1 MSAILFLLFL
11 GTLLSGIGLG
21 IYKALGKSGK
31 GYDSSTTFN
40 VGTFAKFALPLVLLA
55 LLPLTLFSGYAPV
68 EQGYVGVVKRMG
80 AVTGTLQAGPH
91 FVTPFITSVD
101 PVSTKTL
108 SVSPNEDASSQDLQQ
123 VHTQVTLTYHFN
135 GDNDSIIYIYSKLID
150 ATPNAVENKVVNPAI
165 YEAIKATTAKYT
177 VQELVQKRAQ
187 VRDDIENM
195 VKARLA
201 AYHITAE
208 TTSITDF
215 RFSEAFEKSI
225 ESKQVAQQDAEK
237 ASNIL
242 NQKKIEAEQV
252 EAEAKGQAA
261 ANVAAADGEAKAI
274 ILKADAQ
281 AKANKELASSL
292 TQALILNKA
301 IDKWNGQ
308 RPMVEGG
315 GKGAGLLIQLP
326 AMSNT
331 APSKDDDNNQ

>member
-1 MSAILFLLFL
+1 MSAILFLAFLF
-11 GTLLSGIGLG
+11 TLIGGIGLG
-21 IYKALGKSGK
+21 IYRALSTKESSN
-31 GYDSSTTFN
+31 GYSSKTTFN
-40 VGTFAKFALPLVLLA
+40 LGTAVKFGLLGFVLSLV
-55 LLPLTLFSGYAPV
+55 PLTLFAGYAPV
-68 EQGYVGVVKRMG
+68 EQGTVGVVKRMG
-80 AVTGTLQAGPH
+80 AVTGTLQPGPH
-91 FVTPFITSVD
+91 FVTPFITSVSE
-101 PVSTKTL
+101 VSTKTL
-108 SVSPNEDASSQDLQQ
+108 SVNPSEDASSQDLQQ

-135 GDNDSIIYIYSKLID
+135 SDNDSIIYIYSKLID
-150 ATPNAVENKVVNPAI
+150 NSPNAVENKVVNPAI
-165 YEAIKATTAKYT
+165 YEAIKASEAKYT

-195 VKARLA
+195 VKARLIP
-201 AYHITAE
+201 YHITAE

-215 RFSEAFEKSI
+215 RFSDAFEKSI

-261 ANVAAADGEAKAI
+261 ANVAAAEGEAKAI
-274 ILKADAQ
+274 IAKADAQ
-281 AKANKELASSL
+281 AKANRELAASL
-292 TQALILNKA
+292 TQQLILNKA

-315 GKGAGLLIQLP
+315 KGSGLLLQLP

-331 APSKDDDNNQ
+331 PSKDDDQ

>member
-1 MSAILFLLFL
+1 MSAILFVVFLALLI
-11 GTLLSGIGLG
+11 SGIVVPVVQFIREEDNKRIGLG
-21 IYKALGKSGK
+21 VILG
-31 GYDSSTTFN
+31 
-40 VGTFAKFALPLVLLA
+40 LLS
-55 LLPLTLFSGYAPV
+55 LLPLILFAGYAPV

-80 AVTGTLQAGPH
+80 AVTGTLAAGPH

-108 SVSPNEDASSQDLQQ
+108 SVQPSEDASSQDLQQ

-135 GDNDSIIYIYSKLID
+135 GDSDSIIYIYSKLID
-150 ATPNAVENKVVNPAI
+150 NSPNAVENKVVNPAI

-225 ESKQVAQQDAEK
+225 EAKQVAQQDAEK
-237 ASNIL
+237 ANNVL
-242 NQKKIEAEQV
+242 AQKRVEAEQARV
-252 EAEAKGQAA
+252 DAEGEANANAARAKGEAQAIL
-261 ANVAAADGEAKAI
+261 AKAE
-274 ILKADAQ
+274 AQ
-281 AKANKELASSL
+281 AKANRELAASL

-315 GKGAGLLIQLP
+315 GKGAGLLLQLP
-326 AMSNT
+326 AVSGNT
-331 APSKDDDNNQ
+331 PSKDDDNQ

>member
-1 MSAILFLLFL
+1 MGTILFLLFL

-21 IYKALGKSGK
+21 IFNALGKK
-31 GYDSSTTFN
+31 GYDTTFN
-40 VGTFAKFALPLVLLA
+40 LGKFAAYAIAGFLLS

-68 EQGYVGVVKRMG
+68 NQGYVGVVKRMG
-80 AVTGTLQAGPH
+80 AVTGTLQPGPH
-91 FVTPFITSVD
+91 FVTPFITHVD
-101 PVSTKTL
+101 EVSIKTL

-135 GDNDSIIYIYSKLID
+135 GDNESIIYIYSKLID
-150 ATPNAVENKVVNPAI
+150 NSPNAVENKVVNPAI

-177 VQELVQKRAQ
+177 VQELVQKRAL

-261 ANVAAADGEAKAI
+261 ANAATAAGEAKAI
-274 ILKADAQ
+274 ILRADAQ
-281 AKANKELASSL
+281 AKANHELAASL

-315 GKGAGLLIQLP
+315 KGGLLLQLP

-331 APSKDDDNNQ
+331 PAKDDDQ